1 MSIWL
6 ENYYNYLDL
15 EVDVYII
22 VLNVK
27 SIFFFSFYNEYVKF
41 YGPNLNVNIEQDVPT
56 SKFIKPN
63 G

>member
-27 SIFFFSFYNEYVKF
+27 SIFFSFYNEYVKF
-41 YGPNLNVNIEQDVPT
+41 YDPNLNVNIEQDVPT